1 MNNKLHNKIIY
12 KRIINNKLYIKM
24 SKRFELQNPQF
35 NSTTMVQE
43 IVAVLKNPPFNQT
56 LTLLSFEEKK
66 EYELLELIVNALSLI
81 EKNVKFDSDNTA
93 ANLKEV
99 FNFLRIVNFQYSSEA
114 QLQEDLAKGD
124 KRLLVQILHF
134 ILTKLDEL
142 KKKYYQNK
150 YMAPIRVS
158 DEYVGDDEIA
168 ELITNYKDLQAEFQT
183 TYAMLEEKR
192 ANAPQ
197 IKELKEDIQKNQSD
211 KLQLTSSIARFKKE
225 YANKQDFQE
234 LLEMT
239 SKLRKEQEQDSNLEK
254 KLAKQQYDIKEI
266 EERLLV
272 AQQRLIDNKKNLTD
286 NVSALQLLEDAR
298 NQRNANRDTYENLSK
313 SEYIDKKNKLKT
325 LEEILRMPEVTYDD
339 LSNLK
344 QTRLNLLNDIDKL
357 ENKLKNSPIKSSEL
371 QIYKQNALQATSAKE
386 TSSRLYD
393 KLEKEK
399 NLLEIKFNELNKKF
413 ESTKGYKF
421 VRKDDLLQ
429 QAENLK
435 KKKELYQ
442 RYQKNIDQI
451 KGEGLILDRTINLLK
466 DKTPEGEEIL
476 KKFEEKNGKILNQ
489 AKRELEQLATRKQ
502 EIDETKALTLEE
514 YSKLIEQIKAKL
526 NDQNKKNI
534 LAPLTEER
542 EKLKKEYSQIQ
553 PTYEKKKETFQKA
566 TADLQKVYDGVK
578 EEYNKNEK
586 VFRECQDKYHQLNL
600 SMKLNEDMLKR
611 CETEA
616 QFMSKPDKRLNDNFK
631 TYQEYYKEIINQEGA
646 LIKDLREKQQKTK
659 ELYEDNDRQVK
670 LYNNL
675 KKILTVKLESVR
687 GKK

>member
-1 MNNKLHNKIIY
+1 MN
-12 KRIINNKLYIKM
+12 
-24 SKRFELQNPQF
+24 KRFELQNPQF

-56 LTLLSFEEKK
+56 LTLLSFEEKR
-66 EYELLELIVNALSLI
+66 EYELLELILNAMTLI
-81 EKNVKFDSDNTA
+81 EKKMNVDKDNTA
-93 ANLKEV
+93 ESLKAV
-99 FNFLRIVNFQYSSEA
+99 FDFLQVVNFQYSSER

-124 KRLLVQILHF
+124 KRLLIQILHF
-134 ILTKLDEL
+134 ILTRLDEL

-150 YMAPIRVS
+150 YMAPIKVS
-158 DEYVGDDEIA
+158 DEYKGDDEII
-168 ELITNYKDLQAEFQT
+168 ELMNNYKDLQAEFQT
-183 TYAMLEEKR
+183 TYTMLEEKR

-211 KLQLTSSIARFKKE
+211 KLQLTSSIAKFKKE

-239 SKLRKEQEQDSNLEK
+239 SKLRKEQEQDSNLDK
-254 KLAKQQYDIKEI
+254 KIAKQQYDIKEV

-272 AQQRLIDNKKNLTD
+272 AQQRLIDNQKNLND
-286 NVSALQLLEDAR
+286 GVSALQLLEEAR
-298 NQRNANRDTYENLSK
+298 NQRNANRDAYETLSK
-313 SEYIDKKNKLKT
+313 SEYVDKKNKLRA
-325 LEEILRMPEVTYDD
+325 LEEILQMPEVTLDD
-339 LSNLK
+339 ISNLK
-344 QTRLNLLNDIDKL
+344 QRRLNLLGDIDKL
-357 ENKLKNSPIKSSEL
+357 ETKLKNSPIKSSEL
-371 QIYKQNALQATSAKE
+371 QIYKQNAMQATSAKE

-413 ESTKGYKF
+413 ESQKGYKF

-442 RYQKNIDQI
+442 KYQKNIDKI
-451 KGEGLILDRTINLLK
+451 KGENLILERTINLLK

-476 KKFEEKNGKILNQ
+476 KRFEEKNGKILNQ
-489 AKRELEQLATRKQ
+489 AKKELEQLATRKQ
-502 EIDETKALTLEE
+502 EIDESKALTLEE
-514 YSKLIEQIKAKL
+514 YSKLIEQIKEKL

-542 EKLKKEYSQIQ
+542 EKLKKEYAQIQ
-553 PTYEKKKETFQKA
+553 PTYEKKKENFQKA
-566 TADLQKVYDGVK
+566 TADLQKVYNSVL

-586 VFRECQDKYHQLNL
+586 VFRDCQDKYHQLNL
-600 SMKLNEDMLKR
+600 SMRLNEDMLKR

-616 QFMSKPDKRLNDNFK
+616 QFMSKPDKRLNDSFK
-631 TYQEYYKEIINQEGA
+631 TYQEYYKEIISQEGS
-646 LIKDLREKQQKTK
+646 LIKDLREKQQNTK
-659 ELYEDNDRQVK
+659 KLYEDNDRQVK

-675 KKILTVKLESVR
+675 KKILTVKLDSLK

>member
-1 MNNKLHNKIIY
+1 
-12 KRIINNKLYIKM
+12 M

-99 FNFLRIVNFQYSSEA
+99 FNFLRTVNFQYSSEA

>member
-1 MNNKLHNKIIY
+1 
-12 KRIINNKLYIKM
+12 M

-43 IVAVLKNPPFNQT
+43 IVAVLKNPPFNQA

-81 EKNVKFDSDNTA
+81 EKSVKFDNDNTA

-150 YMAPIRVS
+150 YMAPIKVS

-168 ELITNYKDLQAEFQT
+168 ELIANYKDLQAEFQT
-183 TYAMLEEKR
+183 TYSMLEEKR

-211 KLQLTSSIARFKKE
+211 KVQLTSSIARFKKE

-393 KLEKEK
+393 KFEKEK

-578 EEYNKNEK
+578 EEYNKNEE

>member
-1 MNNKLHNKIIY
+1 
-12 KRIINNKLYIKM
+12 M

-81 EKNVKFDSDNTA
+81 EKSVKFDNDNTA

-150 YMAPIRVS
+150 YMAPIKVS

-168 ELITNYKDLQAEFQT
+168 ELIANYKDLQAEFQT
-183 TYAMLEEKR
+183 TYSMLEEKR

-313 SEYIDKKNKLKT
+313 SEYIDKKNKLTT

-393 KLEKEK
+393 KFEKEK

-442 RYQKNIDQI
+442 KYQKNIDQI

-466 DKTPEGEEIL
+466 DKTLEGEEIL
-476 KKFEEKNGKILNQ
+476 KRFEEKNGKILNQ

-542 EKLKKEYSQIQ
+542 EKLKKEYNQIQ

-600 SMKLNEDMLKR
+600 TMKLNEEMLKR

-616 QFMSKPDKRLNDNFK
+616 QFMSKPDKRLNENFK

-675 KKILTVKLESVR
+675 RKILTVKLESVK

>member
-1 MNNKLHNKIIY
+1 
-12 KRIINNKLYIKM
+12 M

-81 EKNVKFDSDNTA
+81 EKSVKFDNDNTA

-150 YMAPIRVS
+150 YMAPIKVS

-168 ELITNYKDLQAEFQT
+168 ELISNYKDLQAEFQT
-183 TYAMLEEKR
+183 TYSMLEEKR

-393 KLEKEK
+393 KFEKEK

-421 VRKDDLLQ
+421 VRKDDLIQ

-442 RYQKNIDQI
+442 KYQKNIDQI

-466 DKTPEGEEIL
+466 DKTLEGEEIL
-476 KKFEEKNGKILNQ
+476 KRFEEKNGKILNQ

-542 EKLKKEYSQIQ
+542 EKLKKEYNQIQ

-600 SMKLNEDMLKR
+600 TMKLNEDMLKR

-675 KKILTVKLESVR
+675 KKILTVKLESVK

>member
-1 MNNKLHNKIIY
+1 
-12 KRIINNKLYIKM
+12 M

-43 IVAVLKNPPFNQT
+43 LVAVLKNPPFKQT

-99 FNFLRIVNFQYSSEA
+99 FNFLRIVNFQYSSEV

>member
-1 MNNKLHNKIIY
+1 
-12 KRIINNKLYIKM
+12 M

-66 EYELLELIVNALSLI
+66 EYELIELIVNALSLI

-526 NDQNKKNI
+526 NDQHKKNI

>member
-1 MNNKLHNKIIY
+1 MN
-12 KRIINNKLYIKM
+12 
-24 SKRFELQNPQF
+24 KRFELQNPQF

-56 LTLLSFEEKK
+56 LTLLSFEEKR
-66 EYELLELIVNALSLI
+66 EYELLELILNAMTLI
-81 EKNVKFDSDNTA
+81 EKKMNVDKDNTA
-93 ANLKEV
+93 ESLKAV
-99 FNFLRIVNFQYSSEA
+99 FDFLQVVNFQYSSER

-124 KRLLVQILHF
+124 KRLLIQILHF
-134 ILTKLDEL
+134 ILTRLDEL

-150 YMAPIRVS
+150 YMAPIKVS
-158 DEYVGDDEIA
+158 DEYKGDDEII
-168 ELITNYKDLQAEFQT
+168 ELMNNYKDLQAEFQT
-183 TYAMLEEKR
+183 TYTMLEEKR

-211 KLQLTSSIARFKKE
+211 KLQLTSSIAKFKKE

-239 SKLRKEQEQDSNLEK
+239 SKLRKEQEQDSNLDK
-254 KLAKQQYDIKEI
+254 KIAKQQYDIKEV

-272 AQQRLIDNKKNLTD
+272 AQQRLIDNQKNLND
-286 NVSALQLLEDAR
+286 GVSALQLLEEAR
-298 NQRNANRDTYENLSK
+298 NQRNANRDAYETLSK
-313 SEYIDKKNKLKT
+313 SEYVDKKNKLRA
-325 LEEILRMPEVTYDD
+325 LEEILQMPEVTLDD
-339 LSNLK
+339 ISNLK
-344 QTRLNLLNDIDKL
+344 QRRLNLLGDIDKL
-357 ENKLKNSPIKSSEL
+357 ETKLKNSPIKSSEL
-371 QIYKQNALQATSAKE
+371 QIYKQNAMQATSAKE

-413 ESTKGYKF
+413 ESQKGYKF

-442 RYQKNIDQI
+442 KYQKNIDKI
-451 KGEGLILDRTINLLK
+451 KGENLILERTINLLK

-476 KKFEEKNGKILNQ
+476 KRFEEKNGKILNQ
-489 AKRELEQLATRKQ
+489 AKKELEQLATRKQ
-502 EIDETKALTLEE
+502 EIDESKALTLEE
-514 YSKLIEQIKAKL
+514 YSKLIEQIKEKL

-542 EKLKKEYSQIQ
+542 EKLKKEYAQIQ
-553 PTYEKKKETFQKA
+553 PTYEQKKENFQKA
-566 TADLQKVYDGVK
+566 TADLQKVYDSVL

-586 VFRECQDKYHQLNL
+586 VFRDCQDKYHQLNL
-600 SMKLNEDMLKR
+600 SMRLNEDMLKR

-616 QFMSKPDKRLNDNFK
+616 QFMSKPDKRLNDSFK
-631 TYQEYYKEIINQEGA
+631 TYQEYYKEIISQEGS

-659 ELYEDNDRQVK
+659 QLYEDNDRQVK

-675 KKILTVKLESVR
+675 KKILTVKLDSLK

>member
-1 MNNKLHNKIIY
+1 
-12 KRIINNKLYIKM
+12 M

-99 FNFLRIVNFQYSSEA
+99 FNFLRIVNFQYSSEV

>member
-1 MNNKLHNKIIY
+1 
-12 KRIINNKLYIKM
+12 M

>member
-1 MNNKLHNKIIY
+1 
-12 KRIINNKLYIKM
+12 M

-413 ESTKGYKF
+413 ESAKGYKF

-553 PTYEKKKETFQKA
+553 PTYEKKRETFQKA

>member
-1 MNNKLHNKIIY
+1 MN
-12 KRIINNKLYIKM
+12 
-24 SKRFELQNPQF
+24 KRFELQNPQF

-56 LTLLSFEEKK
+56 LTLLSFEEKR
-66 EYELLELIVNALSLI
+66 EYELLELILNAMTLI
-81 EKNVKFDSDNTA
+81 EKKMNVDKDNTA
-93 ANLKEV
+93 ESLKAV
-99 FNFLRIVNFQYSSEA
+99 FDFLQVVNFQYSSER

-124 KRLLVQILHF
+124 KRLLIQILHF
-134 ILTKLDEL
+134 ILTRLDEL

-150 YMAPIRVS
+150 YMAPIKVS
-158 DEYVGDDEIA
+158 DEYKGDDEII
-168 ELITNYKDLQAEFQT
+168 ELMNNYKDLQAEFQT
-183 TYAMLEEKR
+183 TYTMLEEKR

-211 KLQLTSSIARFKKE
+211 KLQLTSSIAKFKKE

-239 SKLRKEQEQDSNLEK
+239 SKLRKEQEQDSNLDK
-254 KLAKQQYDIKEI
+254 KIAKQQYDIKEV

-272 AQQRLIDNKKNLTD
+272 AQQRLIDNQKNLND
-286 NVSALQLLEDAR
+286 GVSALQLLEDAR
-298 NQRNANRDTYENLSK
+298 NQRNANRDAYETLSK
-313 SEYIDKKNKLKT
+313 SEYVDKTNKLRA
-325 LEEILRMPEVTYDD
+325 LEEILQMPEVTLDD
-339 LSNLK
+339 ISNLK
-344 QTRLNLLNDIDKL
+344 QRRLNLLGDIDKL
-357 ENKLKNSPIKSSEL
+357 ETKLKNSPIKSSEL
-371 QIYKQNALQATSAKE
+371 QIYKQNAMQATSAKE

-413 ESTKGYKF
+413 ESQKGYKF

-442 RYQKNIDQI
+442 KYQKNIDKI
-451 KGEGLILDRTINLLK
+451 KGENLILERTINLLK

-476 KKFEEKNGKILNQ
+476 KRFEEKNGKILNQ
-489 AKRELEQLATRKQ
+489 AKKELEQLATRKQ
-502 EIDETKALTLEE
+502 EIDESKALTLEE
-514 YSKLIEQIKAKL
+514 YSKLIEQIKEKL

-542 EKLKKEYSQIQ
+542 EKLKKEYAQIQ
-553 PTYEKKKETFQKA
+553 PTYEKKKENFQKA
-566 TADLQKVYDGVK
+566 TADLQKVYDSVL

-586 VFRECQDKYHQLNL
+586 VFRDCQDKYHQLNL
-600 SMKLNEDMLKR
+600 SMRLNEDMLKR

-616 QFMSKPDKRLNDNFK
+616 QFMSKPDKRLNDSFK
-631 TYQEYYKEIINQEGA
+631 TYQEYYKEIISQEGS

-659 ELYEDNDRQVK
+659 KLYEDNDRQVK

-675 KKILTVKLESVR
+675 KKILTVKLDSLK

>member
-1 MNNKLHNKIIY
+1 
-12 KRIINNKLYIKM
+12 M

-234 LLEMT
+234 LLEIT

>member
-1 MNNKLHNKIIY
+1 
-12 KRIINNKLYIKM
+12 M

-43 IVAVLKNPPFNQT
+43 IVAVLKNPPFKQT

-99 FNFLRIVNFQYSSEA
+99 FNFLRIVNFQYSSEV